1 MKYKLYI
8 LLCLHLI
15 YNSVFSQEYNV
26 QIYNSIRGLVS
37 SGIVSIAFEDKTNK
51 LWVSTRSDGVY
62 SFNGKIYQKY
72 KVEQEQKGIYSS
84 HVIKDYKG
92 QIWYINYAIPH
103 IYFATLN
110 QFKKNKIDTIVNN
123 DCDFFQTKKIDVIYL
138 KNDPYILHHCE
149 NKIYLYHIKSKKR
162 SEIKVS
168 GTLINIHIHNENIYY
183 STETGIYKLNA
194 NLESN
199 IVISYPNI
207 ESFVFDSLNP
217 SHLWGFSKGHI
228 LKFENQILKQ
238 SIVVTKKTDYEQIKI
253 NFINKSLYV
262 YSNNFT
268 YRYENNQLKPLME
281 KNGLLN
287 DGTNSIVSDLEGNIW
302 LCQKSG
308 LIKLSNINI
317 ITYKGKDANLVENE
331 FSVVKTIDKN
341 RKLVGGGY
349 LFSIIDKN
357 FKVLETVNFKGENY
371 SIYNRILDASI
382 GNKSSIY
389 INYYNG
395 QAVYKNEKL
404 KVLINGDKQGFF
416 SSISTTKYYISC
428 KNNELTF
435 YDLNTD
441 NIIYQTVLNCS
452 MIRKMFVK
460 NKNEIILCT
469 SSSLESFD
477 IEKKILKT
485 KLINES
491 VYSYCFDSIN
501 QIEYV
506 GTYNGLFKIIKSK
519 IEKINLDSQVHV
531 YAISIDKNNR
541 IWLGSNNGIY
551 ILDKNM
557 KLLNHLSY
565 LNGLKGNEINRSA
578 FEFDEENN
586 LWVGTNDGL
595 NIISANI
602 QKSEF
607 IPSVNFESII
617 VNQKRLNTFPTVF
630 NYSENNITFNFEFN
644 SFINES
650 LNSYSYILNGY
661 DIEWSPYSITDFA
674 QYKNLEP
681 GIYTLKVK
689 ARNANKDIS
698 NILVYQF
705 EILSPWWKKWW
716 FYALCSLLVIL
727 IIIGIIK
734 WQLMVLNKKQLQNQK
749 IAESEL
755 KALRSQINP
764 HYLSN
769 SLLSLQNLIL
779 TDNKEQAFEVIGQYG
794 KVMRNILNNSENQ
807 FIPLETEIE
816 SLRQYME
823 LEGMLNFKDYDFSI
837 VNNIDNHI
845 YSKILVPSMLIQPF
859 IENAILHGLSKKNTD
874 PKVLKL
880 IFNFDQTLQC
890 EIVDNGVGRDATKKV
905 NKSKKSMGISNVNS
919 RMDLYGKLLKMQ
931 AKFEIIDLK
940 DINNKPLGTKVAL
953 TLPYKLKVSDV

>member
-1 MKYKLYI
+1 MLS
-8 LLCLHLI
+8 LLLNHKTLI
-15 YNSVFSQEYNV
+15 SQEYNV

-37 SGIVSIAFEDKTNK
+37 SGIVSIAFENNTNK

-103 IYFATLN
+103 VYFAKLN
-110 QFKKNKIDTIVNN
+110 DFKNNKIDTITNN
-123 DCDFFQTKKIDVIYL
+123 DCNFFLTKKIDVIYL
-138 KNDPYILHHCE
+138 NNDPYILHHCE
-149 NKIYLYHIKSKKR
+149 NKIYLYHLKTKKR
-162 SEIKVS
+162 KEIKVN
-168 GTLINIHIHNENIYY
+168 GTIKNIHIFNQNIYY
-183 STETGIYKLNA
+183 SNEVGIYKLNTDINH
-194 NLESN
+194 NL
-199 IVISYPNI
+199 VINYPNL
-207 ESFVFDSLNP
+207 ESFVFDSSNNN
-217 SHLWGFSKGHI
+217 HIWGFSKGNI
-228 LKFENQILKQ
+228 LKFENQTLKDVI
-238 SIVVTKKTDYEQIKI
+238 SVTKNTDYEQLKL
-253 NFINKSLYV
+253 NFINNSLFI

-268 YRYENNQLKPLME
+268 FRYENKQLKPLME

-302 LCQKSG
+302 LCQRSG

-331 FSVVKTIDKN
+331 FSVIKTIDKN
-341 RKLVGGGY
+341 KKLVGGGY
-349 LFSIIDKN
+349 LFSIIDN
-357 FKVLETVNFKGENY
+357 QFNVLKTVNFKSENY
-371 SIYNRILDASI
+371 SIYNRILDASVGI
-382 GNKSSIY
+382 NSNIY

-395 QAVYKNEKL
+395 HSLYKNNHL
-404 KVLINGDKQGFF
+404 KTLTTGEKQGYF
-416 SSISTTKYYISC
+416 SSLTTSKFYISN

-435 YDLNTD
+435 YDINTD
-441 NIIYQTVLNCS
+441 NIIYQTTLNCS
-452 MIRKMFVK
+452 MIRKMFIK
-460 NKNEIILCT
+460 NNNEIILCT
-469 SSSLESFD
+469 SSSLESYD
-477 IEKKILKT
+477 IEKKKLTT
-485 KLINES
+485 KLKNES

-501 QIEYV
+501 KIEYV
-506 GTYNGLFKIIKSK
+506 GAYNGLFKIDNNK
-519 IEKINLDSQVHV
+519 IHKINLDNQIHV

-541 IWLGSNNGIY
+541 IWLGSNIGIY

-595 NIISANI
+595 SIISANI
-602 QKSEF
+602 QSTEF
-607 IPSVNFESII
+607 IPNVNIESII

-644 SFINES
+644 SFLNES
-650 LNSYSYILNGY
+650 LNSFSYILNGY
-661 DIEWSPYSITDFA
+661 DKEWSNFNTTDFA

-681 GIYTLKVK
+681 GIYTIMVRAK
-689 ARNANKDIS
+689 NANNGVSKTIAFT
-698 NILVYQF
+698 F

-716 FYALCSLLVIL
+716 FYTICFFLVIL

-734 WQLMVLNKKQLQNQK
+734 WQLNVLNKKQLQNQK

-794 KVMRNILNNSENQ
+794 KVMRNILNNSEKQ

-823 LEGMLNFKDYDFSI
+823 LEGMLNFKHYNFTI
-837 VNNIDNHI
+837 ENTIDENLF
-845 YSKILVPSMLIQPF
+845 SKILVPSMLIQPF

-874 PKVLKL
+874 PKILKL
-880 IFNFDQTLQC
+880 RFSFNNSLNC
-890 EIVDNGVGRDATKKV
+890 EIEDNGVGRDATRKT

-940 DINNKPLGTKVAL
+940 DINNNPLGTKVAL